1 MDIAIV
7 RCEDTYQYND
17 IDAKEEILACYAA
30 ATLEVAGFSCQ
41 VYDMKLEPDLT
52 PQSVLDHSPSVIAIP
67 VRHPGDTLYYARRF
81 VRRLRRLVKTI
92 PHITLFGH
100 SNVAAEENLK
110 KFKFDSIVTGE
121 EQDLVGLVRQVV
133 ENGNIRMC
141 PGVAYLDDQ
150 DRVIR
155 NPPTPLP
162 DLNTLPL
169 PKRYH
174 LEKLKAQ
181 SLIDPTTT
189 VSMQTSRGCYASCSF
204 CFLESEKLAHGGRYP
219 WRARSIES
227 VLDEIE
233 QTMSEFGVQN
243 FYFYDTDFFGPGR
256 KHRKRGEELA
266 RKIIDRGL
274 DISFFLYARANDLT
288 SEGVRLLKAAGLTSV
303 FLGIESFSQP
313 VLCRYNKATTVE
325 DNLEVIRLCK
335 EYDIYMQIGYITYDY
350 YTTFEEL
357 WDTIRGWK
365 IALDSKT
372 HLLPIPQ
379 FLFTAIAPLD
389 GTPIGAHY
397 ESEGITDP
405 SAKYNFPS
413 WIIPDIRMKSPVA
426 PYTFRDPRIA
436 QLAECTRLLSYEL
449 AKKVVAVHKLMK
461 TYVEYSD
468 EVVGNSQDLEILVNW
483 MSKLSSYAICQFEQ
497 AVEFFMGDGD
507 LNTGIER
514 MFDDCRSYYKQSLPK
529 GFHDLEI
536 YDRHY
541 AKLRERQTG
550 FVEQNWE
557 GLLEVRST

>member
-1 MDIAIV
+1 MDVVIV
-7 RCEDTYQYND
+7 RCEDTYKYND

-30 ATLEVAGFSCQ
+30 AILEEVGLSCQ
-41 VYDMKLEPDLT
+41 VCDLKLEPNLT
-52 PQSVLDHSPSVIAIP
+52 PQSVLSCFPSVIAIP

-81 VRRLRRLVKTI
+81 VRRLRRSVKTI

-100 SNVAAEENLK
+100 SNVAIEENLK

-121 EQDLVGLVRQVV
+121 EQDLVGLVRQIV
-133 ENGNIRMC
+133 EKGDIRLC
-141 PGVAYLDDQ
+141 PGVAYIDDQ
-150 DRVIR
+150 DQVIR

-162 DLNTLPL
+162 DLNTLPF

-174 LEKLKAQ
+174 LEKLKTQ
-181 SLIDPTTT
+181 GEIDSTIT

-204 CFLESEKLAHGGRYP
+204 CFLESEKLAHSGRYP
-219 WRARSIES
+219 WRGRLIDS
-227 VLDEIE
+227 VVDEIE
-233 QTMSEFGVQN
+233 QTISEFGVQN

-266 RKIIDRGL
+266 CKIIDRGL

-288 SEGVRLLKAAGLTSV
+288 SEGIHLLKEAGLTSV

-335 EYDIYMQIGYITYDY
+335 EYDIYMQVGYITYDY

-365 IALDSKT
+365 IALASKT

-389 GTPIGAHY
+389 GTPIGVHY
-397 ESEGITDP
+397 ESEGIINP
-405 SAKYNFPS
+405 SARYDFPS
-413 WIIPDIRMKSPVA
+413 WIIPDIRMKSPIA
-426 PYTFRDPRIA
+426 PYTFKNPRIA
-436 QLAECTRLLSYEL
+436 ELAECTRLLSYEL

-461 TYVEYSD
+461 TYVESSD
-468 EVVGNSQDLEILVNW
+468 EVIAYSQELEALVDW
-483 MSKLSSYAICQFEQ
+483 MSELSGYAICQFEQ
-497 AVEFFMGDGD
+497 AVKFFMEDGD
-507 LNTGIER
+507 LSTGIER
-514 MFDDCRSYYKQSLPK
+514 MFDDCRSYYKRSLPEDL
-529 GFHDLEI
+529 HDLEI

-541 AKLRERQTG
+541 VKLRTRKVG

-557 GLLEVRST
+557 ELLEVSST